1 MDDTECRITVFYGI
15 HDNTDCKQIINLIQR
30 FILILHFLI
39 NTEKVLCPP
48 IDLRRNSGFVD
59 MFFYLFH
66 KALDIIIPDTFSL
79 GDLMNQIIVCFRL

>member
-1 MDDTECRITVFYGI
+1 MDDPKCRITVFYGV
-15 HDNTDCKQIINLIQR
+15 HNDTHGKQVIDLVNGLV
-30 FILILHFLI
+30 LVDHFLI

-66 KALDIIIPDTFSL
+66 KALDIIIPDAFSL
-79 GDLMNQIIVCFRL
+79 SNLMNQIIVCFRL

>member
-1 MDDTECRITVFYGI
+1 M
-15 HDNTDCKQIINLIQR
+15 
-30 FILILHFLI
+30 
-39 NTEKVLCPP
+39 LCPP